1 MGVPFSY
8 YSYLYSLYMYD
19 NSSSDVS
26 EVSNLNKSKGGPVVK
41 NPRAM
46 QETREAQVLSLGQ
59 EDSLEKEMATHSSI
73 LAWETPWTEEPGRL
87 QPMGSQRVVHDQ
99 YVCACMHMP
108 TRVCVRA
115 PVVRI
120 LRFHHQGPGF
130 NPWSGN

>member
-87 QPMGSQRVVHDQ
+87 QPMELTWGHKESGT
-99 YVCACMHMP
+99 
-108 TRVCVRA
+108 TRA
-115 PVVRI
+115 WTQQQN
-120 LRFHHQGPGF
+120 L
-130 NPWSGN
+130 

>member
-59 EDSLEKEMATHSSI
+59 EDSLEEGLATHSSSLSGESHGQRS
-73 LAWETPWTEEPGRL
+73 LAGYSPWGHEESNMTEATEYTCTQEVAYL
-87 QPMGSQRVVHDQ
+87 Q
-99 YVCACMHMP
+99 
-108 TRVCVRA
+108 
-115 PVVRI
+115 
-120 LRFHHQGPGF
+120 
-130 NPWSGN
+130 

>member
-73 LAWETPWTEEPGRL
+73 LAWRIPLTEELGRVH
-87 QPMGSQRVVHDQ
+87 GVTKSRVQVSTTTAD
-99 YVCACMHMP
+99 
-108 TRVCVRA
+108 
-115 PVVRI
+115 
-120 LRFHHQGPGF
+120 
-130 NPWSGN
+130 